1 MRPGHQT
8 YGSDHQ
14 PARPM
19 AWRGAA
25 CGFPLHCSSGPRD
38 TVTHAAFLTAKKQD
52 DEPPYLINE
61 LNGPRRMEV
70 VWDELLNGPRRM
82 EVVWDE
88 LAKRGIA
95 HEDVEREMGLNVRR
109 LGRDVIG

>member
-1 MRPGHQT
+1 
-8 YGSDHQ
+8 
-14 PARPM
+14 M

-70 VWDELLNGPRRM
+70 VWDEL
-82 EVVWDE
+82 
-88 LAKRGIA
+88 AKRGIA